1 MQITSQQKQEII
13 GMLHNGYSIDSIS
26 KVMSKKYKK
35 QNFAK
40 SDILIISKQIG
51 IKNIGKKD
59 IKKQSLDVKTA
70 EKMVSKVLNDKNSTN
85 KLTSK
90 LIILLISFIALLGVI
105 WYFISFKIM
114 LITCIVIVSILFIL
128 SMFVYFKFIRKSD
141 KIKKEIRNTK
151 KK

>member
-40 SDILIISKQIG
+40 SDILIISKQVG

-70 EKMVSKVLNDKNSTN
+70 EKMVSKVLNDKNST
-85 KLTSK
+85 SK

-105 WYFISFKIM
+105 WYFTSFKIM